1 MGIEIQR
8 AKLKLTSGSGVRFA
22 YEDDKFNFHV
32 TRLDWDA
39 EQRTWVQ
46 TKECIRFEAIILHQ
60 ALKNL
65 KKKSHKIYDIVREA
79 GDLVIAKLGL
89 LGAEHIYSK
98 SFDEI
103 SSMVAK
109 PRKEQL
115 QRAKTEPTPKY
126 TLSKM
131 VSYNKKSK
139 SLVIDQDALWKAI
152 SEKIT
157 GNDDLCNQ
165 ILAHELKA
173 IEDKTKGLVKEA
185 TKARSARKVTN
196 DEKLDESQVITEKLK
211 KLPWRPTC
219 PLAGWVD
226 HQDQLP
232 TSNVANSR
240 RGSTKITFNN
250 VLQRYVQTSY
260 GKPRPSRRA
269 RNMHTPVGKPRGKPT
284 SRRPNQRVRKVR
296 SRRPASRRGPTP
308 VTTGG
313 IIINP
318 ERSNVRS
325 RCKRKPASR
334 ASRRGKPASRR
345 GPTPVGNRQLRLP
358 VQKTSVHNHNDN
370 SSDDW
375 SAEPASDDWSA
386 WVESGEPVHVL
397 LRRRLARERAETE
410 ETHRAMRRILSNRN
424 RKRRSS

>member
-219 PLAGWVD
+219 PLAGWV
-226 HQDQLP
+226 QQLP
-232 TSNVANSR
+232 TSNMANSS

-260 GKPRPSRRA
+260 GKPHR
-269 RNMHTPVGKPRGKPT
+269 KPT
-284 SRRPNQRVRKVR
+284 SRR
-296 SRRPASRRGPTP
+296 
-308 VTTGG
+308 
-313 IIINP
+313 
-318 ERSNVRS
+318 SNVQA
-325 RCKRKPASR
+325 RKP

-345 GPTPVGNRQLRLP
+345 KGTPVTNRTLRLGN
-358 VQKTSVHNHNDN
+358 SVCRRRR
-370 SSDDW
+370 
-375 SAEPASDDWSA
+375 AGLPGL
-386 WVESGEPVHVL
+386 V
-397 LRRRLARERAETE
+397 RRRLARERAETV
-410 ETHRAMRRILSNRN
+410 ETHRAMLRTLSNRN